1 MKEIVVISGKGG
13 TGKTSITASFAKLGA
28 EEIVVADCDVDAA
41 DMHLVM
47 SPEVIHTEDYYSG
60 FVAKIDENKC
70 TQCGACI
77 DTCQFDAISPEFNI
91 NQYKCEGCSY
101 CSEICPSHAIKMQ
114 ELCIGQY
121 FISKSRMN
129 NYLIHAK
136 LGIGADNTGK
146 LVAIVK
152 KEARKIA
159 KANNLNTILV
169 DGSPGIGCPVLSS
182 LTGANLVC
190 IVTESSLSGFHDLQ
204 RVYEVAKRFKLKSC
218 CIINKHDLN
227 TKLTKQIEDYLEKE
241 GIIHLAN
248 LPYMANFSDA
258 MVEGKTI
265 VEKENTIHSQL
276 IKDSWQKIKEIVV

>member
-47 SPEVIHTEDYYSG
+47 SPQIQHTEDYYSG
-60 FVAKIDENKC
+60 FVAEINKNKC
-70 TQCGACI
+70 IECGACI
-77 DTCQFDAISPEFNI
+77 DTCQFGAISQDLEI

-101 CSEICPSHAIKMQ
+101 CSEICPVHAINMK

-159 KANNLNTILV
+159 VENNIDTILV

-190 IVTESSLSGFHDLQ
+190 IVTESSLSGFHDLK
-204 RVYEVAKRFKLKSC
+204 RVYEVVKKFKIKAC
-218 CIINKHDLN
+218 CLINKYDLN
-227 TKLTKQIEDYLEKE
+227 TDVTKQIEDYLSKE
-241 GIIHLAN
+241 NIVHLAN
-248 LPYMANFSDA
+248 LPYMSNFSDA

-265 VEKENTIHSQL
+265 VEKENTKHSQL
-276 IKDSWQKIKEIVV
+276 LKDSWQKIKEIVV